1 LYTLAS
7 NFLLM
12 TIEEKFGA
20 VLKSV
25 RNSKGLSQEELAFSA
40 NLHRTYIGSVERGER
55 NISLKN
61 ISLICKVLE
70 ISLSDF
76 FMEIETINKA
86 L

>member
-1 LYTLAS
+1 
-7 NFLLM
+7 M

-25 RNSKGLSQEELAFSA
+25 RVSRGISQEKLAFNSD
-40 NLHRTYIGSVERGER
+40 LHRTYIGSVERGER

-61 ISLICKVLE
+61 INLICDALE

-76 FMEIETINKA
+76 FKEIEH
-86 L
+86 LD

>member
-1 LYTLAS
+1 
-7 NFLLM
+7 M

-25 RNSKGLSQEELAFSA
+25 RISRGISQEKLAF
-40 NLHRTYIGSVERGER
+40 NVDLHRTYIGSVERGER

-61 ISLICKVLE
+61 INLICNALE

-76 FMEIETINKA
+76 FKEVEN
-86 L
+86 LD